1 MRDYPIPE
9 TQMGRSILKI
19 ERKLTAKILGLA
31 TLMSVVACS
40 SAPKEEVN
48 NISEFS
54 EASVEIE
61 IADDNF
67 NRLPASQCHNPKYT
81 DCKEARKNDIADR
94 YMLDSKKNLY
104 RRINGLDCA
113 VTSNVQDFKISQHP
127 NDVAVLYFKKAGDLY
142 MVNKDKEYRPNG
154 QCPSA
159 KGNTKVLMQNV
170 AKYTVT
176 SNINTTI
183 VNAAVDHNG
192 YFVAWDDQK
201 PVYKD
206 TGVEEF
212 QMNSCFGTK
221 DKSFNSYVLFTRH
234 HRDVTKVKVS
244 ESGKYIKD
252 SSAEAPESYDSIK
265 AFSQKNKVC
274 K

>member
-1 MRDYPIPE
+1 MKV
-9 TQMGRSILKI
+9 Q
-19 ERKLTAKILGLA
+19 RKLTAKVLGLA

-40 SAPKEEVN
+40 HTPKEEVN
-48 NISEFS
+48 TVSEFS
-54 EASVEIE
+54 EASLEVEV
-61 IADDNF
+61 ADDNF

-94 YMLDSKKNLY
+94 YMLDANKNLY
-104 RRINGLDCA
+104 RRINGLDCV
-113 VTSNVQDFKISQHP
+113 VTNNVQDFKISQHP
-127 NDVAVLYFKKAGDLY
+127 NDVAVIYFKKNGDLY
-142 MVNKDKEYRPNG
+142 LVNKDREYRPSG

-183 VNAAVDHNG
+183 VNSAVDHNG

-201 PVYKD
+201 VIYKD
-206 TGVEEF
+206 NGVEEF
-212 QMNSCFGTK
+212 TMNSCFGSQG
-221 DKSFNSYVLFTRH
+221 KSFSSYVLFTRH
-234 HRDVTKVKVS
+234 HREITKVKVS
-244 ESGKYIKD
+244 EAGKYIKD
-252 SSAEAPESYDSIK
+252 NSAAAPESYDSIK
-265 AFSQKNKVC
+265 AFTAKNKVC